1 MSKRGTCIGNVADCN
16 YPGCQSINNT
26 FLFSER
32 PHDPESCF
40 HCVRIFVR
48 TVNIIEKQ
56 ECKCHFFIISCV
68 KKNFCAQILL
78 AMHKVYMYIVH
89 IFEMESCL
97 YSEI

>member
-1 MSKRGTCIGNVADCN
+1 MSKRGTCIGNIADCN

-56 ECKCHFFIISCV
+56 ECKCHFFIIV
-68 KKNFCAQILL
+68 
-78 AMHKVYMYIVH
+78 AMRYGTPPPPIDGSSSLM
-89 IFEMESCL
+89 S
-97 YSEI
+97 

>member
-1 MSKRGTCIGNVADCN
+1 MSKRGTCIGNIADCN

-56 ECKCHFFIISCV
+56 ECKCQFFLCV
-68 KKNFCAQILL
+68 KKTSVHRSYL
-78 AMHKVYMYIVH
+78 HKVYICTLQYIAH
-89 IFEMESCL
+89 IFEMESSL
-97 YSEI
+97 YSGI

>member
-1 MSKRGTCIGNVADCN
+1 MSKRGTCIGNIADCN

-56 ECKCHFFIISCV
+56 ECKCHFFIMC

-78 AMHKVYMYIVH
+78 ATH
-89 IFEMESCL
+89 
-97 YSEI
+97 

>member
-1 MSKRGTCIGNVADCN
+1 MSKRGTCIGNIADCN

-56 ECKCHFFIISCV
+56 ECKCHFFIMC
-68 KKNFCAQILL
+68 KKKTSVHRSYLQCI
-78 AMHKVYMYIVH
+78 KYICTLF